1 MALFDLTGR
10 TAIVTGGS
18 RGIGRACCIALAQ
31 QGAYVA
37 INYASNDAAAAETL
51 EKVRAVGGDG
61 ELMKFDASNGEAVA
75 NAVDD
80 LHKRRAGLHIAVANA
95 GISIDKLLLR
105 VKDEDLAKTMSTN
118 LNGALYLARASI
130 RHMMKPRF
138 GRVIFM
144 SSVVGEMGN
153 AGQATYAASKGA
165 LLALAKSLAKEYGS
179 RGITVNAITPGFIE
193 TDMTASV
200 NEAGRQAML
209 GATPLARLGKPEEI
223 GAAVAFLSSLE
234 AGYITGHALRVN
246 GGLYV

>member
-1 MALFDLTGR
+1 MGLFDLTGR

-18 RGIGRACCIALAQ
+18 RGIGRACCLALAQ

-51 EKVRAVGGDG
+51 EKVRAAGGEG
-61 ELMKFDASNGEAVA
+61 ELMKFDAADAEAVTK
-75 NAVDD
+75 AVDD
-80 LHKRRAGLHIAVANA
+80 LHKRRGALHIAVANA
-95 GISIDKLLLR
+95 GIAIDKLLLR
-105 VKDEDLAKTMSTN
+105 VKDEDLAKTMATN
-118 LNGALYLARASI
+118 LNGAVYLARASI

-165 LLALAKSLAKEYGS
+165 LLALAKTLAKEYGS

-193 TDMTASV
+193 TDMTASIP
-200 NEAGRQAML
+200 EAGRQGML
-209 GATPLARLGKPEEI
+209 AATPLGRLGKPEEI
-223 GAAVAFLSSLE
+223 GAAVAYLSSLE